1 MEPLAEEVAVEQ
13 LAEEQLPV
21 VRLAVVRPLANSSSA
36 VQLMVAPSL
45 VLHSLA
51 TMMMMPRP
59 TLGAASVNPTCPFVQ
74 QRQEDSSRALSQA
87 CNVRYSNVR

>member
-1 MEPLAEEVAVEQ
+1 MEPLAEGVAVEQ

-21 VRLAVVRPLANSSSA
+21 VRLAVVRLAVVRPLADSSSA

-74 QRQEDSSRALSQA
+74 QRKEDSSRALSQA
-87 CNVRYSNVR
+87 WNS